1 MKALNEDVSTANLN
15 ATPAAMKIVAK
26 TGQNSVHK
34 KPLIIIS
41 DRIFSKIRFYF
52 K

>member
-34 KPLIIIS
+34 NLFLFLIA
-41 DRIFSKIRFYF
+41 FSVKLGFTVM
-52 K
+52 